1 MQFEPTIKIPKSVV
15 PSCDFDSLKELE
27 LLIKETK
34 DIPKIGAYKL
44 GFELALSFGLEK
56 AVQVCRKHTKKPI
69 IYDHQKAGTDV
80 PFTGE
85 KFARV
90 CAKAKV
96 DSIIIFPQAGPKT
109 EVEWIRAIKK
119 ENLKVI
125 VGGEM
130 THEAYLEKEG
140 GFIRDSAPEE
150 MYKIAAQE
158 GVIEFVFPGNKPES
172 ILKYKSLLEKLN
184 IEPIIYSPGLIS
196 QGGSISESGKAAGK
210 NWHAIVGRALYQSED
225 IKKTALEMCKEI

>member
-1 MQFEPTIKIPKSVV
+1 IV

-27 LLIKETK
+27 VLVKETSN
-34 DIPKIGAYKL
+34 IEMIGAYKI
-44 GFELALSFGLEK
+44 GFELALTFGLPK
-56 AVQVCRKHTKKPI
+56 VVQVCKKHSKKPI

-85 KFARV
+85 KFAKV

-96 DSIIIFPQAGPKT
+96 DSVIIFPQSGPET
-109 EVEWIRAIKK
+109 ELEWIKALKK
-119 ENLKVI
+119 EGLKVI

-130 THEAYLEKEG
+130 THKAYLEEEG
-140 GFIRDSAPEE
+140 GFIRNSAPEE
-150 MYKIAAQE
+150 IYRIAAKE
-158 GVIEFVFPGNKPES
+158 GIREFVFPGNKPEK
-172 ILKYKSLLEKLN
+172 ILKYKKILEESS

-210 NWHAIVGRALYQSED
+210 NWHAIVGRALYESKD
-225 IKKTALEMCKEI
+225 IKKTAVEMCKELQKSI